1 MLSTVEIYSLGLNG
15 LVFWVFVA
23 ASTYLTLGSVAALL
37 WVPTSLVGALIN
49 LQSRHMAR
57 LWPDVVGGTPG
68 YVRRLFPRAGWLGRY
83 ASMSYFTSWAL
94 ITPLAAVMLGGLLSE
109 ILDAAG
115 LHVAPH
121 VLTIAL
127 VIAPYVVA
135 SAGTRPLSMLH
146 VMYMIPTVLLFG
158 VFIVGGLAWLGLAP
172 DSPGFVP
179 TVTAIPTLGALAL
192 GWFGIAFA
200 VYGCDT
206 ATVFLTESKHPRI
219 PLRALMAS
227 TIVVPLAAVA
237 ASLVLVQATGTAADP
252 ADVFLGLSVPVF
264 RMFGADPAFYL
275 ATFVVGAIM
284 LGSLSSLG
292 ITQRVLFQQ
301 ARDRQAAAVFGAVST
316 RGVFGPALI
325 ASLAV
330 AVTLA
335 FLSPA
340 VNVAVASGASWLL
353 FFAIMHFGSWS
364 QRGQPA
370 AWHPWLLGVLGLIE
384 LVVAVVVV
392 VSTDVLTAA
401 TAILFPIVLIGLD
414 HALGRVRG
422 GVLSRAWW
430 DRRYAVRGPAKASF
444 ARQILLTSGL
454 LTAFTAIAWWLGSH
468 VGDSPTASDETFAIV
483 LLVSGLFGVAIAG
496 GTSLAQFVSMDE
508 ARATAEHATA
518 RMKREIEARRM
529 GQREEV
535 RLRGVNDELDA
546 LNRTQAQFV
555 SIVSHEFRTPL
566 TGIQGFSEMIRDED
580 LTIAEARDLAND
592 INEDAQRLGRMI
604 TEILDL
610 DRMRSGRMTLHP
622 EPMEI
627 NAVIRAVAT
636 RIGLGAPDHPLVLA
650 LDAALE
656 AGEGDRDK
664 LTQVITNLI
673 NNAIKYSPG
682 GSEIRISSAAEN
694 GSVHVAIADD
704 GLGISAKELEHVFEP
719 YSRVDTQATR
729 DITGTGL
736 GLPIACEIV
745 RLHGGKL
752 WAESVEGRGSTFH
765 FTIARAIPHAEE
777 AT

>member
-1 MLSTVEIYSLGLNG
+1 MEIYSLGLNG
-15 LVFWVFVA
+15 LAFWIFVA
-23 ASTYLTLGSVAALL
+23 GSAYVTLGPAAVLL
-37 WVPTSLVGALIN
+37 WIPVSIVGALIN

-68 YVRRLFPRAGWLGRY
+68 YVRRLYPGLGWIGRY
-83 ASMSYFTSWAL
+83 ASMSYFESWVL
-94 ITPLAAVMLGGLLSE
+94 ITPLAAIMLGGLLSGV
-109 ILDAAG
+109 LDQAG
-115 LHVAPH
+115 LHVAPQ

-127 VIAPYVVA
+127 VVAPYVVA
-135 SAGTRPLSMLH
+135 GAGTRSLSMLH
-146 VMYMIPTVLLFG
+146 VMYMLPTVLLFA
-158 VFIVGGLAWLGLAP
+158 VFIVGGVAWLGFSP
-172 DSPGFVP
+172 ESPGFVP
-179 TVTAIPTLGALAL
+179 AVTMVPSLGALAV
-192 GWFGIAFA
+192 GWFGIAFTM
-200 VYGCDT
+200 YGFDT
-206 ATVFLTESKHPRI
+206 ATVFLTESKRPRV
-219 PLRALMAS
+219 PLRALTTS
-227 TIVVPLAAVA
+227 TIVVPIAAVA
-237 ASLVLVQATGTAADP
+237 ASLVLGQATGNAADP
-252 ADVFLGLSVPVF
+252 NDVFLGLSIPAF
-264 RMFGADPAFYL
+264 RIFGSDPAFFL
-275 ATFVVGAIM
+275 ALFVVGAIM
-284 LGSLSSLG
+284 LGSLTSLG

-301 ARDRQAAAVFGAVST
+301 ARDGQAASVFGAVSS

-330 AVTLA
+330 ALSLA
-335 FLSPA
+335 LLAP
-340 VNVAVASGASWLL
+340 VIKVGVASGVAWLL
-353 FFAIMHFGSWS
+353 FFALMHLGSWH
-364 QRGQPA
+364 QRGKPA
-370 AWHPWLLGVLGLIE
+370 AWHPWPLGVLGLFE
-384 LVVAVVVV
+384 LLGAVAVI
-392 VSTDVLTAA
+392 VSTDLATAA
-401 TAILFPIVLIGLD
+401 TAVVFPIALIALD
-414 HALGRVRG
+414 LLLGRARS
-422 GVLSRAWW
+422 GVLSLAWW
-430 DRRYAVRGPAKASF
+430 DRRHTVRRAATASF
-444 ARQILLTSGL
+444 ARQILVTSGL
-454 LTAFTAIAWWLGSH
+454 LTAFTAIAWWIGTH
-468 VGDSPTASDETFAIV
+468 IGDSPTAGEETFAIV

-496 GTSLAQFVSMDE
+496 GTSLAQFTSIDE
-508 ARATAEHATA
+508 ARSAAEQATA
-518 RMKREIEARRM
+518 RLKREIEARRM

-604 TEILDL
+604 SEILDL

-664 LTQVITNLI
+664 LTQVITNLV

-736 GLPIACEIV
+736 GLPIAREII

-752 WAESVEGRGSTFH
+752 WAESVEGSGSTFH
-765 FTIARAIPHAEE
+765 FTIARSIPHAEE